1 MAEVTLKKR
10 ETEVLK
16 INIGDKSYSLPLGGS
31 IPYKQLKKLKTEDGI
46 FEFLSAHLPEEVMDI
61 LSTEDINI
69 SDLVNRSKGGYA
81 YTMLD
86 LDHVPSETAVAML
99 KKIDGVLRVRVIH

>member
-10 ETEVLK
+10 EIEVLK

-46 FEFLSAHLPEEVMDI
+46 FDFLSAHLPEEVMDT
-61 LSTEDINI
+61 LSTEDIKAI
-69 SDLVNRSKGGYA
+69 FSAWGEATRKQSG
-81 YTMLD
+81 
-86 LDHVPSETAVAML
+86 L
-99 KKIDGVLRVRVIH
+99 KLGES